1 MSLKE
6 DGEKDEIDFNTLPLQ
21 SSLLVYYT
29 AIASCL
35 TLQNKKFISR
45 VKEERDSAVL
55 LSWPNQTID

>member
-1 MSLKE
+1 MLGLSLEE
-6 DGEKDEIDFNTLPLQ
+6 DGEKDEIDFNTLPLK

-45 VKEERDSAVL
+45 VKEERDSATEL
-55 LSWPNQTID
+55 A